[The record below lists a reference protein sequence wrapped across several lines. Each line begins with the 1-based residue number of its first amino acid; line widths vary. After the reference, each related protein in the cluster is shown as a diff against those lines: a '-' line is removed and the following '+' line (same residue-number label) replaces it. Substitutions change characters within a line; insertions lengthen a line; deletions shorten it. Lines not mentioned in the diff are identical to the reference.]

1 MTRPGIDRYQPT
13 TSCSESHLLIYNYH
27 HCSYFSKREPMF
39 YLTVRLSLW
48 SLKKV
53 VAGDNLHVI
62 VVALLGIQTPIRFP
76 V

>member
-1 MTRPGIDRYQPT
+1 
-13 TSCSESHLLIYNYH
+13 
-27 HCSYFSKREPMF
+27 MF

-62 VVALLGIQTPIRFP
+62 VVALLGIRTPIRFP

>member
-1 MTRPGIDRYQPT
+1 
-13 TSCSESHLLIYNYH
+13 
-27 HCSYFSKREPMF
+27 MF

-53 VAGDNLHVI
+53 VASDNLHVI
-62 VVALLGIQTPIRFP
+62 AVALLGIQTPIRSP